1 MSPLNSLRGQKKEE
15 EGRRKT
21 LEPQV
26 GCRGRTKLH
35 LLLCHCIIIH
45 VVVMGGK
52 VNLFTHKVT
61 AIVKLYCYS

>member
-1 MSPLNSLRGQKKEE
+1 MSPLNSLRRRKKEE

-21 LEPQV
+21 LEPWV

-35 LLLCHCIIIH
+35 LLLYYCIIVH
-45 VVVMGGK
+45 VVIMEGRVD
-52 VNLFTHKVT
+52 LLAHKVT